1 MHPFFYHCFTAPEDY
16 KNAVISC
23 DFEKLELIGDD
34 YIYLVMRQQS
44 EDKLY
49 KLYVT
54 ETLRLIAKNGGLSGG
69 SYIEKRYSEI
79 IQPTPP
85 EPELSPD
92 EIIEQVN
99 QRAGLTMIEEGD
111 D

>member
-1 MHPFFYHCFTAPEDY
+1 MHPFFYHSFTAPEDY

-23 DFEKLELIGDD
+23 DFDKLDLIGDE

-49 KLYVT
+49 KQYIT
-54 ETLRLIAKNGGLSGG
+54 ECLRLIAKNGGQYGG